1 MSTYRTQVKIVA
13 DVLSCI
19 SDGNAG
25 EQGLGITRI
34 LQKANLSY
42 SRATNILNRLI
53 KFGLVEQINIDNSQR
68 YVISHKGIEFL
79 QSHSDFADFAESFGM
94 KL

>member
-34 LQKANLSY
+34 LQKANSVL
-42 SRATNILNRLI
+42 
-53 KFGLVEQINIDNSQR
+53 F
-68 YVISHKGIEFL
+68 
-79 QSHSDFADFAESFGM
+79 
-94 KL
+94 

>member
-1 MSTYRTQVKIVA
+1 MYSHALVMVMLENK
-13 DVLSCI
+13 DLVLLVFYKKQI
-19 SDGNAG
+19 
-25 EQGLGITRI
+25 
-34 LQKANLSY
+34 LSY

>member
-53 KFGLVEQINIDNSQR
+53 CVEG
-68 YVISHKGIEFL
+68 SHPLHHLPYEHNGNCTF
-79 QSHSDFADFAESFGM
+79 
-94 KL
+94 